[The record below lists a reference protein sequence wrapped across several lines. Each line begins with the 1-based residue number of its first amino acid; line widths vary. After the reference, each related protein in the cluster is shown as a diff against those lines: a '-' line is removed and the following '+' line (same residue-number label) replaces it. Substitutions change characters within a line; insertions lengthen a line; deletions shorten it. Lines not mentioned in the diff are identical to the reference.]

1 MLLGSCVQQKMGK
14 LSPDQI
20 VVPKSRTDIFKRER
34 KQEKCEIW
42 RPILSLGPNVLLVGP
57 NARSE
62 AKPRDLLLR
71 QKINFYHQ
79 VYFTQERVTANFL
92 SH

>member
-20 VVPKSRTDIFKRER
+20 VVRKSRTDISKRER
-34 KQEKCEIW
+34 KQEKCGT
-42 RPILSLGPNVLLVGP
+42 LSLRPNVLLVGP

-62 AKPRDLLLR
+62 AKPRDLLPR